1 MNENNNL
8 SNDLNKNNINITA
21 EHEDNPTFST
31 TAKNSEYKSKTQ
43 NPTYATS
50 SKPIII
56 ERTGKT
62 SSQARRD
69 RKNKAII
76 ITISI
81 ILVAISLLFAIPTL
95 IENINL
101 SKKVDFFDRSCA
113 FVIDIDPTYYHTYDC
128 DEWTSETFYVFNTNY
143 AEEILGY
150 KPCPHCH
157 NNNNNDDNYYDEII
171 LEDW

>member
-8 SNDLNKNNINITA
+8 SNDLSKNNINITA

-43 NPTYATS
+43 NPTYTTS

-62 SSQARRD
+62 SSQVKRD

-81 ILVAISLLFAIPTL
+81 ILVAISLVFATTTF

-101 SKKVDFFDRSCA
+101 SKKAEFFDESCA

-128 DEWTSETFYVFNTNY
+128 DEWTTETFYVFNTNY

-157 NNNNNDDNYYDEII
+157 DDDDDDGYYDEII
-171 LEDW
+171 LGD